1 MIIYLMIKIYNIN
14 CLEQLKTMARSNI
27 KVDHVIVD
35 LPYFQVVKN
44 DFDNQWKTVDEY
56 ISWIDEILKQ
66 TKSIL
71 NIGGNILLFC
81 SRQNMWRICQ
91 KLDENGFEENR
102 TIIWARKRGFNNTRG
117 KALASGYEPILFW
130 SNGKSETFNNI
141 KLKVESERPEYKTG
155 TLKDGITMSDVWTDI
170 PALPHNSKE
179 KVDHPTQKPIK
190 LMERIVSLFT
200 NEGDTILDFCMGS
213 GSTGVACQNLNRNF
227 IGIEKDINY
236 YNIAKER
243 LNHE

>member
-1 MIIYLMIKIYNIN
+1 MIELYNID
-14 CLEQLKTMARSNI
+14 CKEKLKQMVFNNEM
-27 KVDHVIVD
+27 VDHVIVD

-44 DFDNQWKTVDEY
+44 EFDNQWNSVEEY
-56 ISWIDEILKQ
+56 VGWFNSLLQYLKQ
-66 TKSIL
+66 IIKP
-71 NIGGNILLFC
+71 GGNVLIFC
-81 SRQNMWRICQ
+81 SRQNMWRMC
-91 KLDENGFEENR
+91 KMLDENGFEENR

-130 SNGKSETFNNI
+130 SKGKSNTFNNI
-141 KLKVESERPEYKTG
+141 KIKVESDRPEYKTG

-170 PALPHNSKE
+170 PALPHNAKE
-179 KVDHPTQKPIK
+179 KVDHPTQKPVK

-200 NEGDTILDFCMGS
+200 NENDTILDFCMGS
-213 GSTGVACQNLNRNF
+213 GSTGIACKNLNRNF

-243 LNHE
+243 LNQ